1 MALGYLLARRGIGVT
16 VLETH
21 RDFARVFRGEGLQM
35 SGIDA
40 IRQMGLGEE
49 LDLIPYTEARTIAMY
64 ANGREIVRTSA
75 ASMGRANVRPVAPER
90 KTACRP
96 SIVPCIRGAG
106 GSNGLVGDWVVSELG
121 DSHSVTIAGMH
132 AAPRVRGP
140 WFNFGRRMSVARGL
154 VVAVGILLPYAVR
167 ILGIPAQGVRW
178 FTSYLGG
185 GIEALLF
192 LGTYNA
198 ICWGSILLATLTYR
212 HVRSVW
218 FPALAGFAVLAFYHA
233 RLDLAASSMAAIGLL
248 FIPTFTLPYVFVGWL
263 IGLLF
268 DRLVL
273 ANTATELGENTG
285 RFSLR
290 SLLVVVLLV
299 SIACGLWAYG
309 RQRQAASSRES
320 IRQAILNGE
329 TIDPKISQQILGSE
343 YDTLKPTLL
352 TEDEILVAAI
362 AEVTKRTSLQAYQI
376 DETVNFSGDQWRVV
390 AWRLPKTRSEYYVV
404 TLSKSGRVNS
414 FIKGK

>member
-1 MALGYLLARRGIGVT
+1 
-16 VLETH
+16 
-21 RDFARVFRGEGLQM
+21 
-35 SGIDA
+35 
-40 IRQMGLGEE
+40 
-49 LDLIPYTEARTIAMY
+49 
-64 ANGREIVRTSA
+64 
-75 ASMGRANVRPVAPER
+75 
-90 KTACRP
+90 
-96 SIVPCIRGAG
+96 
-106 GSNGLVGDWVVSELG
+106 
-121 DSHSVTIAGMH
+121 
-132 AAPRVRGP
+132 
-140 WFNFGRRMSVARGL
+140 
-154 VVAVGILLPYAVR
+154 
-167 ILGIPAQGVRW
+167 
-178 FTSYLGG
+178 
-185 GIEALLF
+185 
-192 LGTYNA
+192 
-198 ICWGSILLATLTYR
+198 
-212 HVRSVW
+212 
-218 FPALAGFAVLAFYHA
+218 
-233 RLDLAASSMAAIGLL
+233 MAAIGLL

-329 TIDPKISQQILGSE
+329 TIDPKIGQQILGSE

-390 AWRLPKTRSEYYVV
+390 AWRLPKTRGEYYVV